1 MGTSSSSKG
10 PGGGVPMVPPWVPPL
25 PPLLPPLQPEAPPDA
40 PPDVQPDANP
50 APHAQ
55 DVPQPLPPAPPNQLA
70 PPRRFS
76 AARTSLGHFARSG
89 SRDDLR
95 RGLGHYSRTGL
106 GGSTAATRRMGG
118 TVVTAGGLYRVLDA
132 LSSGTRPPV
141 DLGVDATELR
151 GRPANEVADRI
162 ANALR
167 PSDGTQDTEAARD
180 AISRAISDLVATE
193 PDADLLALSPEQI
206 GSVVEGYVAH
216 DLCHRVELDVGKA
229 VHDKAPDPATATRR
243 LEQVKDYV
251 RQEVARCFRA
261 RSDRGQRLSRQG
273 AATLAASVL
282 RDTFEVF
289 ESYLR

>member
-1 MGTSSSSKG
+1 
-10 PGGGVPMVPPWVPPL
+10 MVPPWVPPL
-25 PPLLPPLQPEAPPDA
+25 PPLLPPLPPEAPPDP
-40 PPDVQPDANP
+40 PPDENP
-50 APHAQ
+50 ALPAQ
-55 DVPQPLPPAPPNQLA
+55 DVPQPLPPPPPNQLS

-76 AARTSLGHFARSG
+76 ATRTSLGHFARSG
-89 SRDDLR
+89 ARNDLR

-118 TVVTAGGLYRVLDA
+118 TVVTAGGLYGVLDA
-132 LSSGTRPPV
+132 LSSGSRPPV
-141 DLGVDATELR
+141 DLGLDAAELR
-151 GRPANEVADRI
+151 GRPAAEVADRI

-167 PSDGTQDTEAARD
+167 PSDGTQDAEAARD
-180 AISRAISDLVATE
+180 AISRAISDLVSAE
-193 PDADLLALSPEQI
+193 PEADLLALSPEQI
-206 GSVVEGYVAH
+206 GAVVEGYVAH

-243 LEQVKDYV
+243 LEQVKEYV

-289 ESYLR
+289 ESYLQ